1 MTEKVLSFIERNKLL
16 KDGDSVIV
24 ALSGGADSVALLH
37 FLKSNEARLNIKV
50 SAAHVNHGIRGEE
63 ADSDEAFVIE
73 LCKMLDVPLKVFHEN
88 IPELA
93 KALKLGEEE
102 CGRLRRYE
110 LLNQID
116 DYSLIATAHNLN
128 DNLETVLFNLARG
141 TALKGMCG
149 IPVKRDRI
157 IRPLLNCSRDDI
169 EKYCKTNGLK
179 FVTDSSNSDVRYSR
193 NRIRKHVIPELAAIN
208 PALLVSFPGFIET
221 VSRDEDFLE
230 QETDK
235 LLEEA
240 AEDGKYRIDII
251 NSAQPAIKFRALR
264 RIVAEYIS
272 GGVEKR
278 HIDTIDSLLLNGGSL
293 DLSSDFRVT
302 SDKTYLFVEEK
313 PKPLHQKAPQPIL
326 IVKST
331 ITGEGIELRF
341 ENFSISLRI
350 INREQADL
358 LQKINREVCYNLL
371 DYDKMASVIIVRGR
385 NPGDKL
391 RIKERGLTK
400 TLKKLY
406 SEQGLPQN
414 LRAVNPVMADEAGV
428 IWVNGFGADERCAA
442 DKNSKNCILI
452 SIRR

>member
-1 MTEKVLSFIERNKLL
+1 M
-16 KDGDSVIV
+16 
-24 ALSGGADSVALLH
+24 
-37 FLKSNEARLNIKV
+37 
-50 SAAHVNHGIRGEE
+50 
-63 ADSDEAFVIE
+63 
-73 LCKMLDVPLKVFHEN
+73 
-88 IPELA
+88 
-93 KALKLGEEE
+93 
-102 CGRLRRYE
+102 
-110 LLNQID
+110 
-116 DYSLIATAHNLN
+116 
-128 DNLETVLFNLARG
+128 LFNLARG

-221 VSRDEDFLE
+221 VSRDEDILE

-251 NSAQPAIKFRALR
+251 NSAQPAIKFRALI

-341 ENFSISLRI
+341 ENFSISFELLI
-350 INREQADL
+350 ENRQ
-358 LQKINREVCYNLL
+358 IY
-371 DYDKMASVIIVRGR
+371 Y
-385 NPGDKL
+385 
-391 RIKERGLTK
+391 
-400 TLKKLY
+400 KKLIE
-406 SEQGLPQN
+406 SL
-414 LRAVNPVMADEAGV
+414 L
-428 IWVNGFGADERCAA
+428 
-442 DKNSKNCILI
+442 
-452 SIRR
+452 